1 MKTAISLSDKLFREA
16 ETFARRTGKSR
27 SQLYAEALAEYVAR
41 HSSDEITNAMNDACK
56 RLGQPDKLFVRSAA
70 RRTLKKE
77 TW

>member
-16 ETFARRTGKSR
+16 EKYARSMGKSR
-27 SQLYAEALAEYVAR
+27 SQLYSEALAEYVAR
-41 HSSDEITNAMNDACK
+41 HSPEGITDAMNEACK
-56 RLGQPDKLFVRSAA
+56 RLGQPDKSFVRSAA